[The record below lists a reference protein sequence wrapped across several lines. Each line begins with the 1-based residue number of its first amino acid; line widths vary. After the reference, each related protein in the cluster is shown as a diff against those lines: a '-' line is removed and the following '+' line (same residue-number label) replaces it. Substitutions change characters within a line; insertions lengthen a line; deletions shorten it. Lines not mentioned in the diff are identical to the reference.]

1 MPLLRP
7 EVQRIKP
14 YEAGRPIE
22 QVARSLGI
30 DPDTIIKLASNES
43 PQPPFPEVIEAIAR
57 AAVGVNRYPDNDCY
71 EPARVLGP
79 VLGVEEENLVFGG
92 GSSDLLRV
100 ISLAVGGPGTST
112 VYAWPSFVI
121 YRMAPLLAG
130 SELVEVPLTAR
141 HRFDLDAMVG
151 AIRADTTLVFVCN
164 PNNPTGTYLTASE
177 ISGLIERVPAHVMVV
192 IDEAYFEYVTASD
205 YATSIP
211 EALQRS
217 NVVVTRT
224 FSKIYGLA
232 ALRIGYAVGQAESL
246 RELRRA
252 QAPFSVGTLAQVA
265 AVEALKYPA
274 RVEERRRINTEERNR
289 IEKELEAREIEYVPS
304 QANFVY
310 LRPRV
315 DHLPT
320 FTRFLE
326 AGVIVREMGVGIVRV
341 TVGLPE
347 ENDKFLS
354 ALDQIRREGVER
366 SG

>member
-1 MPLLRP
+1 LVPSLRP
-7 EVQRIKP
+7 EVQKVTP

-22 QVARSLGI
+22 EVARSMGL
-30 DPDTIIKLASNES
+30 DPETIIKLASNES

-57 AAVGVNRYPDNDCY
+57 AASGVNRYPDNDWY
-71 EPARVLGP
+71 KPARALAP
-79 VLGVEEENLVFGG
+79 VLGVDEDNLMFGG

-100 ISLAVGGPGTST
+100 ISLAVGGPGTSC

-130 SELVEVPLTAR
+130 SELVEVPLTSR
-141 HRFDLDAMVG
+141 HRFDLDATVG

-164 PNNPTGTYLTASE
+164 PNNPTGTYLTSSE
-177 ISGLIERVPAHVMVV
+177 ISGLIERVPAQVMVV

-205 YATSIP
+205 YATCIP

-232 ALRIGYAVGQAESL
+232 ALRIGYAVGRAETL
-246 RELRRA
+246 RDLRRA
-252 QAPFSVGTLAQVA
+252 QAPFTVGSLAQAA

-274 RVEERRRINTEERNR
+274 RVADRRRINTEERNR
-289 IEKELEAREIEYVPS
+289 IEKELEAREVEYVPS

-315 DHLPT
+315 DHGST
-320 FTRFLE
+320 FNRFLE
-326 AGVIVREMGVGIVRV
+326 AGVIVREMGDAFVRV

-347 ENDKFLS
+347 ENDRFLS
-354 ALDQIRREGVER
+354 ALDQIRR
-366 SG
+366 

>member
-1 MPLLRP
+1 LVPSLRP
-7 EVQRIKP
+7 EVQKITP

-22 QVARSLGI
+22 EVARSMGL
-30 DPDTIIKLASNES
+30 DPETIIKLASNES

-57 AAVGVNRYPDNDCY
+57 AASGVNRYPDNDWY
-71 EPARVLGP
+71 EPARALAP
-79 VLGVEEENLVFGG
+79 VLGVDEDNLMFGG

-100 ISLAVGGPGTST
+100 ISLAVGGPGTSC

-130 SELVEVPLTAR
+130 SELVEVHLTSR
-141 HRFDLDAMVG
+141 HRFDLDATVG

-164 PNNPTGTYLTASE
+164 PNNPTGTYLTSSE
-177 ISGLIERVPAHVMVV
+177 ISGLIERVPAQVMVV

-205 YATSIP
+205 YATCIP

-232 ALRIGYAVGQAESL
+232 ALRIGYAVGRAETL
-246 RELRRA
+246 RDLRRA
-252 QAPFSVGTLAQVA
+252 QAPFTVGSLAQAA

-274 RVEERRRINTEERNR
+274 RVADRRRINSEERNR
-289 IEKELEAREIEYVPS
+289 IEKELEAREVEYVPS

-315 DHLPT
+315 DHGST
-320 FTRFLE
+320 FNRFLE
-326 AGVIVREMGVGIVRV
+326 AGVIVREMGDAFVRV

-347 ENDKFLS
+347 ENDRFLS
-354 ALDQIRREGVER
+354 ALDQIRR
-366 SG
+366 

>member
-1 MPLLRP
+1 M
-7 EVQRIKP
+7 P

-22 QVARSLGI
+22 EVARSLGL
-30 DPDTIIKLASNES
+30 DPETIIKLASNES
-43 PQPPFPEVIEAIAR
+43 PQPPFPEVIAAIAR
-57 AAVGVNRYPDNDCY
+57 AAVGVNRYPDNDWY
-71 EPARVLGP
+71 EPARALAP
-79 VLGVEEENLVFGG
+79 VLGVNEENLMFGG

-100 ISLAVGGPGTST
+100 ISLAVGGPGTSS
-112 VYAWPSFVI
+112 VYPWPSFVI

-130 SELVEVPLTAR
+130 SELIEVPLTSR

-151 AIRADTTLVFVCN
+151 AVRADTTLVFVCN
-164 PNNPTGTYLTASE
+164 PNNPTGTYLTSND
-177 ISGLIERVPAHVMVV
+177 ISGLIDRVPAQVMVV

-232 ALRIGYAVGQAESL
+232 ALRIGYAVGRAETL

-252 QAPFSVGTLAQVA
+252 QAPFTVGSLAQAA

-274 RVEERRRINTEERNR
+274 RLEERRRINTEERNR
-289 IEKELEAREIEYVPS
+289 IEKEFEAREVEYIPS

-315 DHLPT
+315 DHVPT
-320 FTRFLE
+320 YDRFLE
-326 AGVIVREMGVGIVRV
+326 AGVIVREMEDGFVRV

-347 ENDKFLS
+347 ENDRFLS
-354 ALDQIRREGVER
+354 ALDQIRR
-366 SG
+366 